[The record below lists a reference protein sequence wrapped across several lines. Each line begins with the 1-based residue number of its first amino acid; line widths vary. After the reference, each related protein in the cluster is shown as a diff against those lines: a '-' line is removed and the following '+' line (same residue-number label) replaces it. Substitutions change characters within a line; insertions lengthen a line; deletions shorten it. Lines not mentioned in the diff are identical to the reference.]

1 MPNRGQRVLCR
12 RCRKGSIR
20 EILLWFVLPVR
31 LFKSDSVVI
40 LLRII
45 WLKTIETHSLKLK
58 MLQIQ

>member
-1 MPNRGQRVLCR
+1 MFYAEGAGRVQSEKFCFD
-12 RCRKGSIR
+12 
-20 EILLWFVLPVR
+20 FVLPVR